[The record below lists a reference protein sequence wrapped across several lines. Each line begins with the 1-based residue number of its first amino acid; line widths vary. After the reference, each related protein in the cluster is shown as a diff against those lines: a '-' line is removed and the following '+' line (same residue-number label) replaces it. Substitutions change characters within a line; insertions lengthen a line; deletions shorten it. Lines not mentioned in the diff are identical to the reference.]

1 MCLHRRK
8 PRILPKTN
16 ASRAE
21 VRYNILIE
29 DSRIEMNTIYIES
42 NHNSNEIIDGK
53 QF

>member
-8 PRILPKTN
+8 SHILPKTN